1 MPALSC
7 RKEDSPRLHELF
19 ESYRDDLP
27 VGYSDRESAARS
39 LFASAPF
46 VAERT
51 VPLRAR
57 IVPPPPPG
65 QPTDEELLERFRAGD
80 RRAFDSLMK
89 RHQVGLFNFIHRS
102 VRDRATAEELLQDTW
117 LRVLAGAQDFQRAS
131 KFSTWVYTVARNL
144 CIDQA
149 RKAVL
154 RRHPSLDQS
163 PRSSDEGPTLGETLA
178 DQGPQAD
185 RSAISKEL
193 QERLIAAIHS
203 LPDDQR
209 EVFMLRE
216 YASLPFKEIAE
227 VVGAP
232 ENTVKSRMRYALERL
247 QSALAE
253 FEDYARA
260 LG

>member
-1 MPALSC
+1 ML
-7 RKEDSPRLHELF
+7 DSENFLRA
-19 ESYRDDLP
+19 LP
-27 VGYSDRESAARS
+27 VPS
-39 LFASAPF
+39 
-46 VAERT
+46 
-51 VPLRAR
+51 
-57 IVPPPPPG
+57 PPPA

-89 RHQVGLFNFIHRS
+89 RHEVGLFNFILRS

-117 LRVLAGAQDFQRAS
+117 IRVLSGLKDFQRAS

-163 PRSSDEGPTLGETLA
+163 SKSSTDDGPTLGEVVP
-178 DQGPQAD
+178 DGGPRAD

-193 QERLIAAIHS
+193 QSKLVQAIQE
-203 LPDDQR
+203 LPEDQR

-216 YASLPFKEIAE
+216 YGSLAFKEIADI
-227 VVGAP
+227 VGAP

-253 FEDYARA
+253 YEDYAKA

>member
-1 MPALSC
+1 MLAAEKIL
-7 RKEDSPRLHELF
+7 RA
-19 ESYRDDLP
+19 LP
-27 VGYSDRESAARS
+27 VPS
-39 LFASAPF
+39 
-46 VAERT
+46 
-51 VPLRAR
+51 
-57 IVPPPPPG
+57 PPPA

-80 RRAFDSLMK
+80 RRAFDTLMK
-89 RHQVGLFNFIHRS
+89 RHEVGLFNFILRS

-117 LRVLAGAQDFQRAS
+117 IRVLAGIKDFQRAS

-163 PRSSDEGPTLGETLA
+163 SRSSTEDGPTLGEVVP
-178 DQGPQAD
+178 DRGPRAD

-193 QERLIAAIHS
+193 QSKLVQAIQE
-203 LPDDQR
+203 LPEDQR

-216 YASLPFKEIAE
+216 YGSLAFKEIADI
-227 VVGAP
+227 VGAP

-253 FEDYARA
+253 YEDYAKA

>member
-1 MPALSC
+1 MLAAEHDRSALARIANTRLC
-7 RKEDSPRLHELF
+7 RR
-19 ESYRDDLP
+19 
-27 VGYSDRESAARS
+27 ARP
-39 LFASAPF
+39 PF
-46 VAERT
+46 ERT
-51 VPLRAR
+51 TVPA
-57 IVPPPPPG
+57 PPPG
-65 QPTDEELLERFRAGD
+65 QPTDEELLERFRAGE
-80 RRAFDSLMK
+80 RRAFDVLMK
-89 RHQVGLFNFIHRS
+89 RHEVGLFNFILRS

-117 LRVLAGAQDFQRAS
+117 IRVLSGIRDFQRAS

-144 CIDQA
+144 CIDHA

-163 PRSSDEGPTLGETLA
+163 SKSSDDGPTLGEQVA
-178 DQGPQAD
+178 DGGPRAD

-193 QERLIAAIHS
+193 QEKLVAAIHE

-216 YASLPFKEIAE
+216 YGALPFKDIADI
-227 VVGAP
+227 VGAP

-253 FEDYARA
+253 YEEYARA

>member
-1 MPALSC
+1 VPA
-7 RKEDSPRLHELF
+7 
-19 ESYRDDLP
+19 
-27 VGYSDRESAARS
+27 
-39 LFASAPF
+39 
-46 VAERT
+46 
-51 VPLRAR
+51 
-57 IVPPPPPG
+57 PPPG
-65 QPTDEELLERFRAGD
+65 QPTDEELLERFRAGE
-80 RRAFDSLMK
+80 RRAFDLLTK
-89 RHQVGLFNFIHRS
+89 RHEVGLFNFILRS

-117 LRVLAGAQDFQRAS
+117 IRVLSGLRDFQRAS

-144 CIDQA
+144 CIDHA

-163 PRSSDEGPTLGETLA
+163 SRSNDDGPTLGEVIA
-178 DQGPQAD
+178 DGGPRAD

-193 QERLIAAIHS
+193 QEKLVAAINE

-216 YASLPFKEIAE
+216 YSALPFKDIADI
-227 VVGAP
+227 VGAP

-247 QSALAE
+247 QGALAE
-253 FEDYARA
+253 YEEYARA